1 MPTTCQS
8 HASHMPVTCQSH
20 ASCIR
25 NTVVRGIHHTPA
37 ASPRHTCQVELL
49 RWSTHGRS
57 GPQVAMSYT
66 CSGFRSCLNLLKNLT
81 PWLSPLRELTRATHG
96 FWRALLSQGYAWRRG
111 EASTV
116 QSWMSTLAH
125 LAFPSEC
132 SYSVVDV
139 QAFHFHFHFHFKAN
153 VRCD

>member
-1 MPTTCQS
+1 MYAHREGNVRMYSTYVHVYVSTSLHTYIHTTYIYRYIAI

-81 PWLSPLRELTRATHG
+81 PWLSPLRELTRATQG
-96 FWRALLSQGYAWRRG
+96 FWRALLSQGYA
-111 EASTV
+111 
-116 QSWMSTLAH
+116 
-125 LAFPSEC
+125 
-132 SYSVVDV
+132 
-139 QAFHFHFHFHFKAN
+139 
-153 VRCD
+153 